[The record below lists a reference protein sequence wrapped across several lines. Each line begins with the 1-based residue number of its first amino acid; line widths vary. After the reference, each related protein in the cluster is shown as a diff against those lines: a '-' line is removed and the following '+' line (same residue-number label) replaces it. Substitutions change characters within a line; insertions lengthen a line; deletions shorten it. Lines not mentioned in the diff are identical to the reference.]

1 MRENDIL
8 KGEQGALKRALY
20 KSMGFTGEQ
29 LSKPII
35 AIANS
40 YTNATPGHFVLKQLC
55 ESVKEGIIKAGGTPM
70 EFSTVA
76 PCDGIAEGHEGVRY
90 ILPTRDLIASSI
102 ECMVRA
108 HRFDGLV
115 LLGSCDK
122 IVPGMLMAAA
132 RLEMPAIFLNGG
144 PMYPASYCGRHY
156 DGNIVTEAIGWKQQ
170 GRIDEEEF
178 RHIEDIAEPCPG
190 SCAMLGTANTMSA

>member
-40 YTNATPGHFVLKQLC
+40 YTNATSGHFVLKQLC

-70 EFSTVA
+70 
-76 PCDGIAEGHEGVRY
+76 GV
-90 ILPTRDLIASSI
+90 LHS
-102 ECMVRA
+102 
-108 HRFDGLV
+108 
-115 LLGSCDK
+115 GS
-122 IVPGMLMAAA
+122 L
-132 RLEMPAIFLNGG
+132 RR
-144 PMYPASYCGRHY
+144 YCGR
-156 DGNIVTEAIGWKQQ
+156 
-170 GRIDEEEF
+170 
-178 RHIEDIAEPCPG
+178 P
-190 SCAMLGTANTMSA
+190 

>member
-29 LSKPII
+29 LGKPII

-55 ESVKEGIIKAGGTPM
+55 ESVKEGIIKEGGTPM

-76 PCDGIAEGHEGVRY
+76 PVPCWE
-90 ILPTRDLIASSI
+90 LLI
-102 ECMVRA
+102 
-108 HRFDGLV
+108 
-115 LLGSCDK
+115 
-122 IVPGMLMAAA
+122 P
-132 RLEMPAIFLNGG
+132 
-144 PMYPASYCGRHY
+144 
-156 DGNIVTEAIGWKQQ
+156 
-170 GRIDEEEF
+170 
-178 RHIEDIAEPCPG
+178 
-190 SCAMLGTANTMSA
+190 